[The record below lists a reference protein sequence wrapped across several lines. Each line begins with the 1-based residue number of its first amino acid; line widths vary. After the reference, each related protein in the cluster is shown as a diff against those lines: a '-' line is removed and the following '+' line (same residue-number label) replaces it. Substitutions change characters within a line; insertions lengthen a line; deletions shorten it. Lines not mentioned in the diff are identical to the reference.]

1 MLFLGMCLSL
11 QNLYRIT
18 SNAESGD
25 GRSDIRMES
34 LSPERPHFVIEF
46 KQGEDTAA
54 LKEEALQQ
62 IRDRRYRA
70 GLSGE
75 VVCLGVAH
83 NKKRCEIAYETLRA

>member
-1 MLFLGMCLSL
+1 
-11 QNLYRIT
+11 
-18 SNAESGD
+18 
-25 GRSDIRMES
+25 MES
-34 LSPERPHFVIEF
+34 LSPDRPHFVIEF

-54 LKEEALQQ
+54 LKEEALRQ

-83 NKKRCEIAYETLRA
+83 NKKRCEIAYESLRT